1 MNITTILK
9 EFFLPL
15 ITKLLQLFS
24 KFNPQPSSSGD
35 AVDPELPDLAAGYD
49 DVDPVEVPAVATL
62 GILSRVFLFYFEK
75 IF

>member
-1 MNITTILK
+1 MNISTILK

-35 AVDPELPDLAAGYD
+35 AVDPELPDLAPGD
-49 DVDPVEVPAVATL
+49 DSNDALKYQLLQLV
-62 GILSRVFLFYFEK
+62 
-75 IF
+75 